1 MRNYALLLSVTFII
15 TLTICIICMQNYYK
29 TESYQYKIELLD
41 EDYVRLMDSDAKQI
55 KITTL
60 DSLSYYIIKDNE

>member
-1 MRNYALLLSVTFII
+1 MKNYCEQTP
-15 TLTICIICMQNYYK
+15 
-29 TESYQYKIELLD
+29 YQYRLELLD